1 MHTHT
6 QEVRCSVTLARPAGS
21 LAAFPQACLLS
32 PGIKTYIHLQEPNS
46 NPNPNP
52 DMSSLPP
59 LKHLGHCTWIKHPF
73 HKGDEAR
80 SAGREPAFQGEQKPK
95 KESHLGKPL
104 YCRWVAQLCL
114 DPLWPLDCSTPG
126 FPVLYSL
133 PELAQI
139 LLRSHHPRTNNFL
152 SERNDPELVTMTK
165 VGRSTRRRNAD
176 SLLKIVISFSY
187 PPVKELSAFLPPKT
201 QDCQINWVNWS
212 PLSGTPV
219 SWIMEP
225 CLKSKDCFLFRTC
238 KVKNHYT

>member
-52 DMSSLPP
+52 DMSSPPP
-59 LKHLGHCTWIKHPF
+59 LKHLGHCTSRKHPF

-133 PELAQI
+133 PEFAQI
-139 LLRSHHPRTNNFL
+139 LLRSHHPRMSNFL
-152 SERNDPELVTMTK
+152 LERNDPELVTMTK
-165 VGRSTRRRNAD
+165 TGRSARKRNAD
-176 SLLKIVISFSY
+176 SPENSHLILISSCQRTFSIST
-187 PPVKELSAFLPPKT
+187 PKNTRLSNQLSELIAPFRHSCFM
-201 QDCQINWVNWS
+201 NN
-212 PLSGTPV
+212 GTV
-219 SWIMEP
+219 S
-225 CLKSKDCFLFRTC
+225 
-238 KVKNHYT
+238 